1 MEDKVL
7 SEKEKERIREE
18 AHHKFTCLPPIAE
31 DDLEEKLPESI
42 SAISF
47 TYKQHRLDAIAN

>member
-1 MEDKVL
+1 MF

-31 DDLEEKLPESI
+31 DDLDEKLPESI
-42 SAISF
+42 SEVSF
-47 TYKQHRLDAIAN
+47 TYKRHRLDAIAN